1 MKLPPRA
8 EKCLKLLEDI
18 ADTLSF
24 YTGGSDLH
32 YKDIK
37 HLKEYIAEIS
47 ESKKLSNIKLAQK
60 IKKDLT
66 EDE

>member
-1 MKLPPRA
+1 VKLPPRA
-8 EKCLKLLEDI
+8 DKCLKLLDEI
-18 ADTLSF
+18 SETLSF
-24 YTGGSDLH
+24 YTGGNNPHAS
-32 YKDIK
+32 YIK
-37 HLKEYIAEIS
+37 HLKDYITEIS